1 MRTILA
7 TLASGPIV
15 VVWMVVITLWVGPVA
30 CAAEPTDGFR
40 DILKLSGVQLT
51 SLAQI
56 AHKTEPAESDW
67 PVLLNVLYRLKQ
79 IRHEKTLW
87 QQATA
92 DPTPWL
98 ADSPSFLGRLAE
110 VSGKVFDC
118 ERVPLPKRL
127 AKLHELPTLFR
138 CRFRFSE
145 SDIHGIVYTRQRP
158 AHWENKKSLD
168 EPIRFRGVILKTI
181 AQDKSDTV
189 LLLTNHVQWF
199 PIQNAPTGQL
209 LLARHGRDASLL
221 DEVRHRRPFVKSQ
234 VSREGEAFYTCL
246 AMLGKIDLAELT
258 QQANQSVERSAEK
271 WQEIQT
277 ETIKQLAILQR
288 QTAEAKGAAEKKE
301 LQQQTAA
308 ARQRAAMAD
317 LILQRAATGRSSV
330 APLLVQPE
338 KETGQLVLVE
348 GIARR
353 VVRIVVDSKSA
364 SEIPGALEAYYEIE
378 VFTPHSNKL
387 RNLPVVCCVAE
398 LPDGFPQGDEI
409 REPVRLAGMFFKSWV
424 YTTRQPSQAFETAGG
439 RQRVFAPIVLGRQPV
454 WLQDSSTNPK
464 NPWAIWGGVAFLLG
478 LAILGVALARL
489 ARRDR
494 LSWKATLRRE
504 ALPPNPWDDMQKD
517 GSP

>member
-7 TLASGPIV
+7 PLANRPILA
-15 VVWMVVITLWVGPVA
+15 VWMVVVALWMGPVA
-30 CAAEPTDGFR
+30 CAEPTDGFR
-40 DILKLSGVQLT
+40 DILKLSGVQIT

-56 AHKTEPAESDW
+56 AHATEPTEADW
-67 PVLLNVLYRLKQ
+67 PVLLNVFHRLKQ

-98 ADSPSFLGRLAE
+98 ADSPNFLGRLAE
-110 VSGKVFDC
+110 VSGRVFAC
-118 ERVPLPKRL
+118 ERVAVPKRS
-127 AKLHELPTLFR
+127 AELHEFPALFR
-138 CRFRFSE
+138 CQFRFSE
-145 SDIHGIVYTRQRP
+145 SKVLGIVYTRDRP
-158 AHWENKKSLD
+158 ARWENRKSLD

-181 AQDKSDTV
+181 VQDESDTV
-189 LLLTNHVQWF
+189 LLLTNHLQWL
-199 PIQNAPTGQL
+199 PTRDAPSGSL
-209 LLARHGRDASLL
+209 LLARHGMDASLL
-221 DEVRHRRPFVKSQ
+221 DEVRHRRPFVKPQ

-246 AMLGKIDLAELT
+246 ATLGKIDLAELT

-271 WQEIQT
+271 WQKIQT
-277 ETIKQLAILQR
+277 ETTEQLAALQR
-288 QTAEAKGAAEKKE
+288 QTAEAKGTAEKKE

-364 SEIPGALEAYYEIE
+364 SEIPESLEAYYEIE

-424 YTTRQPSQAFETAGG
+424 YTTRQPSQVSETASG
-439 RQRVFAPIVLGRQPV
+439 RQRVFAPIVLGRRPV
-454 WLQDSSTNPK
+454 WLQNRPANSR

-478 LAILGVALARL
+478 VAILWVVLARS
-489 ARRDR
+489 ARHDR
-494 LSWKATLRRE
+494 LSWKTTLRRE
-504 ALPPNPWDDMQKD
+504 ALPTNPWDDMQKE